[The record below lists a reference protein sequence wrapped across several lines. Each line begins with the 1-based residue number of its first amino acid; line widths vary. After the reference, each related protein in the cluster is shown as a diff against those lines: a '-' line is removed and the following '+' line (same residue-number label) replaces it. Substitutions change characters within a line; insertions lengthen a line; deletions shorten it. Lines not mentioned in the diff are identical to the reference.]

1 MAVVPLHEVWVDANF
16 KENQLRH
23 LRLGQPVPTLSGVEA
38 QRLKLE
44 DLGTKKDSQYRVAE
58 STLVKRLRNANSVEK
73 AYNPRSANVP
83 AALAPQDSS
92 AP

>member
-1 MAVVPLHEVWVDANF
+1 M
-16 KENQLRH
+16 
-23 LRLGQPVPTLSGVEA
+23 
-38 QRLKLE
+38 

-58 STLVKRLRNANSVEK
+58 TTLVKRLRNANSVEK

-83 AALAPQDSS
+83 AAVAPQDSS